1 MFNTTNNYKQH
12 SLVQA
17 DRASKMM
24 SRGTSFYCLLIVK
37 LSSCSVLA
45 TDTSCPTWHYY
56 NNVTGQCECGSLL
69 FCSSDGN
76 QVDIGIDQCATS
88 TGQEDDYYVSYCPL
102 THTVN
107 STNRMYSEMPSNASQ
122 LDEAMCGPYNR
133 RGLLCGECKD
143 GYGPAVYSFD
153 MTCANCSSLWSRY
166 AISLYLFLEF
176 VPTTLIFLCLVVFQF
191 KITSGPLL
199 GYVLFCQTTIAEINY
214 RYSFIYDYI
223 HYHVT
228 LFLRVLLDMSI
239 TVSQFWSLQFLK
251 AIIPPFCISEKLTGI
266 HVNMLNFVSV
276 IYPLVLV
283 IISCILME
291 LHARNYRIVGILWK
305 PFKIILS
312 KANIAA
318 VTSDAVF
325 HAFASFIFLSNISVM
340 FTTFQ
345 VVNFVAVWNSTEH
358 FQKRVLYTDPT
369 VEWNT
374 SVPYVLITAVIFIFI
389 SLIPSLLLCIYPTRL
404 YRYLS
409 RFLSARKRLA
419 ITAFAEALHSCFK
432 DGLNGTRDYRALA
445 GAPLFFALLV
455 YGINYFL
462 DRLYRVDVS
471 YHIVKIMLWMIMA
484 CIVSYMKPCKSAV
497 ANISLSFH
505 ITMVGILICTVYLW
519 EDCLSVAT
527 YTLEL
532 MFIVTFLSPH
542 ILVAV
547 WAGYTLTKHTLTR
560 FGYQFH
566 GPGCKVALSDMAN
579 GMRLCL
585 CRRHRGYQEMLPH
598 RDINVTFSYITW
610 QLLNNNFKRW
620 HICFVTSPAL
630 TCLCFPVYIHCA

>member
-1 MFNTTNNYKQH
+1 
-12 SLVQA
+12 
-17 DRASKMM
+17 M
-24 SRGTSFYCLLIVK
+24 SWVTWFYCLLIVK
-37 LSSCSVLA
+37 LSLCSVLA

-56 NNVTGQCECGSLL
+56 NNATGQCECGFSLL
-69 FCSSDGN
+69 CSSNGN
-76 QVDIGIDQCATS
+76 HVEIRIKSCATS
-88 TGQEDDYYVSYCPL
+88 SEQEDDYYISYCPFR
-102 THTVN
+102 HTVN

-122 LDEAMCGPYNR
+122 LDEMMCGPYNR

-143 GYGPAVYSFD
+143 DYGPAVYSFD

-166 AISLYLFLEF
+166 AISLYLFLQF

-191 KITSGPLL
+191 NITSGPLL
-199 GYVLFCQTTIAEINY
+199 GYVLFCQITIAEMN
-214 RYSFIYDYI
+214 RHYSFIYDYI
-223 HYHVT
+223 HYHMSS
-228 LFLRVLLDMSI
+228 FLRVLFDLSM
-239 TVSQFWSLQFLK
+239 TVSQFWGLQFLK

-266 HVNMLNFVSV
+266 HVNMLNLVPA

-291 LHARNYRIVGILWK
+291 LHARNYRIVGILWR
-305 PFKIILS
+305 PFKVILS
-312 KANIAA
+312 KANITA
-318 VTSDAVF
+318 VTGDAVF
-325 HAFASFIFLSNISVM
+325 HAFSSFIFLSNISVM
-340 FTTFQ
+340 FTTYQ
-345 VVNFVAVWNSTEH
+345 VINFVKVWNTTGH
-358 FQKRVLYTDPT
+358 FQKQVLYTDPT

-374 SVPYVLITAVIFIFI
+374 SIPYVLITAVFLIFI

-409 RFLSARKRLA
+409 RFLSARKQLA

-445 GAPLFFALLV
+445 GATMFGSLIFDV
-455 YGINYFL
+455 IIYFL
-462 DRLYRVDVS
+462 DRLVGS
-471 YHIVKIMLWMIMA
+471 LHHIVRIVLWMILV
-484 CIVSYMKPCKSAV
+484 CIVSYVKPCKSTV
-497 ANISLSFH
+497 ANISLNFH
-505 ITMVGILICTVYLW
+505 MTMFGILMCLTYLW
-519 EDCLSVAT
+519 EFDLSVET

-579 GMRLCL
+579 GVRLCL
-585 CRRHRGYQEMLPH
+585 CRRHRGYQEMCPH
-598 RDINVTFSYITW
+598 WDIE
-610 QLLNNNFKRW
+610 LNFHTTKW
-620 HICFVTSPAL
+620 YDCSSLIAL
-630 TCLCFPVYIHCA
+630 SSCLLCFNCFLFWCMY

>member
-1 MFNTTNNYKQH
+1 
-12 SLVQA
+12 
-17 DRASKMM
+17 M
-24 SRGTSFYCLLIVK
+24 SWVTWCYCLLIVK
-37 LSSCSVLA
+37 LSLCSVLA

-56 NNVTGQCECGSLL
+56 NNATGQCECGYRLL
-69 FCSSDGN
+69 CSSDGN
-76 QVDIGIDQCATS
+76 QVEIKIDQCATS
-88 TGQEDDYYVSYCPL
+88 TGEEDNYYVSYCPV

-122 LDEAMCGPYNR
+122 LDEVMCGPYNR

-143 GYGPAVYSFD
+143 GYGTAVYSFD
-153 MTCANCSSLWSRY
+153 QMCANCSSLWSKY
-166 AISLYLFLEF
+166 AISLYLFLQF
-176 VPTTLIFLCLVVFQF
+176 VPTTLIFISFVVFRF

-199 GYVLFCQTTIAEINY
+199 GYVLFCQTTIAAITYHQFFMYNY
-214 RYSFIYDYI
+214 IK
-223 HYHVT
+223 YHMS
-228 LFLRVLLDMSI
+228 LSLKVLLDLSL

-251 AIIPPFCISEKLTGI
+251 VIIPPFCISEKLTGI
-266 HVNMLNFVSV
+266 HVNMLNLVPA

-305 PFKIILS
+305 PFNIILS
-312 KANIAA
+312 KANITA
-318 VTSDAVF
+318 VTGDAVF
-325 HAFASFIFLSNISVM
+325 HAFASFIFLSNTSVM

-345 VVNFVAVWNSTEH
+345 VVNFVAVWNSTGH

-374 SVPYVLITAVIFIFI
+374 SVPYVLVAALIFIFI

-445 GAPLFFALLV
+445 GGTFFIALLLSALNFFPSRFFISDTSCIIETV
-455 YGINYFL
+455 
-462 DRLYRVDVS
+462 
-471 YHIVKIMLWMIMA
+471 LWMILV
-484 CIVSYMKPCKSAV
+484 CIVSYVKPCKSAV

-505 ITMVGILICTVYLW
+505 MTMFGILMCLTYLW
-519 EDCLSVAT
+519 EFDLSVET

-532 MFIVTFLSPH
+532 MFIVTLLSPH

-566 GPGCKVALSDMAN
+566 GPGCNVALSDMTN
-579 GMRLCL
+579 GVRLCL

-598 RDINVTFSYITW
+598 WDINITFRYITW
-610 QLLNNNFKRW
+610 ELLNNRY
-620 HICFVTSPAL
+620 ICFVLAQIFTLSF
-630 TCLCFPVYIHCA
+630 CLYTHCLYIFLYS

>member
-1 MFNTTNNYKQH
+1 METSYRQQNLALKMFNTTIQH
-12 SLVQA
+12 SPLQV
-17 DRASKMM
+17 DRANKTM
-24 SRGTSFYCLLIVK
+24 SRVTWFYSLFIVK
-37 LSSCSVLA
+37 LSLSSVLA

-56 NNVTGQCECGSLL
+56 NNATGQCECGYKLL
-69 FCSSDGN
+69 CSSDGN
-76 QVDIGIDQCATS
+76 QVDIRIDYCATS
-88 TGQEDDYYVSYCPL
+88 SGQENDYYVSRCPF

-107 STNRMYSEMPSNASQ
+107 STNRLYSEMPSNASQ
-122 LDEAMCGPYNR
+122 LDEVMCGPYNR

-143 GYGPAVYSFD
+143 GYGPTVYSFD

-166 AISLYLFLEF
+166 AISLYLLLQF
-176 VPTTLIFLCLVVFQF
+176 VPTTLIFLCFVVFQF

-199 GYVLFCQTTIAEINY
+199 GYVLFCQITIAEIDY
-214 RYSFIYDYI
+214 HYSFMYDYI
-223 HYHVT
+223 LYHVSS
-228 LFLRVLLDMSI
+228 FLRVLLDMSM
-239 TVSQFWSLQFLK
+239 TLSQFWSLQFLK

-266 HVNMLNFVSV
+266 HVNMLNFVPA

-291 LHARNYRIVGILWK
+291 LHARNYAIVRIPWK
-305 PFKIILS
+305 PIKIILS
-312 KANIAA
+312 KASITA

-340 FTTFQ
+340 FTTYQ
-345 VVNFVAVWNSTEH
+345 VVNFVHVWNSTGH

-374 SVPYVLITAVIFIFI
+374 SIPYVLIAAVFVIFI

-409 RFLSARKRLA
+409 RFLSARKQLA

-432 DGLNGTRDYRALA
+432 DGLNGTRDYRAFA
-445 GAPLFFALLV
+445 GATFIGLLVFFA
-455 YGINYFL
+455 IRYFL
-462 DRLYRVDVS
+462 VIIVFKGPS
-471 YHIVKIMLWMIMA
+471 HITNVLLWMILV
-484 CIVSYMKPCKSAV
+484 CIVSYLKPCKSAV

-505 ITMVGILICTVYLW
+505 MTTNGILMCLTYLW
-519 EDCLSVAT
+519 EFNFSVKT
-527 YTLEL
+527 NTIEL
-532 MFIVTFLSPH
+532 MFTVTLLSPH

-579 GMRLCL
+579 GVRLCL
-585 CRRHRGYQEMLPH
+585 CRRHRGYQEMRPH
-598 RDINVTFSYITW
+598 
-610 QLLNNNFKRW
+610 
-620 HICFVTSPAL
+620 
-630 TCLCFPVYIHCA
+630 

>member
-1 MFNTTNNYKQH
+1 MWRYH
-12 SLVQA
+12 
-17 DRASKMM
+17 
-24 SRGTSFYCLLIVK
+24 LLIVK
-37 LSSCSVLA
+37 LSLCSVLA

-56 NNVTGQCECGSLL
+56 NNTTGQCECGFSLL
-69 FCSSDGN
+69 CSSDSN
-76 QVDIGIDQCATS
+76 HVEIKIKTCATS
-88 TGQEDDYYVSYCPL
+88 SGQEDDYYVSYCPFR
-102 THTVN
+102 HTVN

-122 LDEAMCGPYNR
+122 LDEVMCGPYNR

-153 MTCANCSSLWSRY
+153 QICANCSSLWSRY
-166 AISLYLFLEF
+166 AISLYLFLQF
-176 VPTTLIFLCLVVFQF
+176 VPTTLIFLCFVVFRF
-191 KITSGPLL
+191 NITSGPLL
-199 GYVLFCQTTIAEINY
+199 GYVLFCQTIIAEINY
-214 RYSFIYDYI
+214 HYSFIYDYI
-223 HYHVT
+223 LYHVT
-228 LFLRVLLDMSI
+228 SFLRVLFDLSL
-239 TVSQFWSLQFLK
+239 TVSQFWCLQFLK

-266 HVNMLNFVSV
+266 HVNMLNLVPA

-283 IISCILME
+283 IISCIFME

-312 KANIAA
+312 KANITA
-318 VTSDAVF
+318 VTGDAVF

-345 VVNFVAVWNSTEH
+345 VVNFVIVQNSTEH
-358 FQKRVLYTDPT
+358 FQKQVLYTDPT

-374 SVPYVLITAVIFIFI
+374 SIPYVLIAAVIFISI

-432 DGLNGTRDYRALA
+432 DGLNGTRDYRAMA
-445 GAPLFFALLV
+445 GATFFIALLL
-455 YGINYFL
+455 GAISYFP
-462 DRLYRVDVS
+462 RRFFSVGTS
-471 YHIVKIMLWMIMA
+471 HIVEIMLWMILV
-484 CIVSYMKPCKSAV
+484 CIVSYVKPCKSAV

-505 ITMVGILICTVYLW
+505 MTMFGILMCLIYLW
-519 EDCLSVAT
+519 EFDLSVET

-532 MFIVTFLSPH
+532 MFIVTFLSSH
-542 ILVAV
+542 LLVAV

-579 GMRLCL
+579 GVRLCL
-585 CRRHRGYQEMLPH
+585 CRRHRGYQELRPH
-598 RDINVTFSYITW
+598 
-610 QLLNNNFKRW
+610 
-620 HICFVTSPAL
+620 
-630 TCLCFPVYIHCA
+630 

>member
-1 MFNTTNNYKQH
+1 MFNTTNSYKQH
-12 SLVQA
+12 SPVQA
-17 DRASKMM
+17 DRASKIM
-24 SRGTSFYCLLIVK
+24 SWVTWFYCLLIVK
-37 LSSCSVLA
+37 LSLCSVMA

-56 NNVTGQCECGSLL
+56 NNAKGQCECGLRLL
-69 FCSSDGN
+69 CSSDGN
-76 QVDIGIDQCATS
+76 QVYIGIQSCATS
-88 TGQEDDYYVSYCPL
+88 SEQEDDYYISYCPL

-107 STNRMYSEMPSNASQ
+107 STNRMYSEMPSNVSQ
-122 LDEAMCGPYNR
+122 LDEVMCGPYNR

-166 AISLYLFLEF
+166 AISLYLFLQF
-176 VPTTLIFLCLVVFQF
+176 VPTTLIFLCLVVFRF

-223 HYHVT
+223 HYHMS
-228 LFLRVLLDMSI
+228 LSLRVLLDMSV

-251 AIIPPFCISEKLTGI
+251 AIIPPFCVSEKLTGI

-305 PFKIILS
+305 PFNIILS
-312 KANIAA
+312 KANITAVT
-318 VTSDAVF
+318 VTSDVVF

-345 VVNFVAVWNSTEH
+345 VVNFVTVWNSTGH

-374 SVPYVLITAVIFIFI
+374 SVPYVLIAAVIFIFI

-404 YRYLS
+404 YRYVS

-432 DGLNGTRDYRALA
+432 DGLNGTHDYRAFA
-445 GAPLFFALLV
+445 GAPLFFALLI
-455 YGINYFL
+455 YAINYFL
-462 DRLYRVDVS
+462 VRLYRVDVS
-471 YHIVKIMLWMIMA
+471 YHIVKIMLWMILV
-484 CIVSYMKPCKSAV
+484 CIVSYVKPCKSAV

-505 ITMVGILICTVYLW
+505 ITMIGILISTVCLW

-542 ILVAV
+542 ILVDV

-579 GMRLCL
+579 GVRLSL
-585 CRRHRGYQEMLPH
+585 QKTQRLPGVASSLRH
-598 RDINVTFSYITW
+598 
-610 QLLNNNFKRW
+610 
-620 HICFVTSPAL
+620 
-630 TCLCFPVYIHCA
+630 